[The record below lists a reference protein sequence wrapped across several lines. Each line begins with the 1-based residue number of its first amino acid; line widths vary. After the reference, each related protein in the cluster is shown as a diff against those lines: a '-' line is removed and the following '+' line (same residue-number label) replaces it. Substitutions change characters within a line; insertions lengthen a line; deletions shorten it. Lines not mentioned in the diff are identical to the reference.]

1 MREIAFTIIDSL
13 LPLLHSS
20 LLLKRSLGT
29 DRLTKWLQFP
39 CFINNLMEEVHLSEK
54 TNRRMGLVFPLPL
67 WPPRASL
74 VLGPPTW
81 TRGGWASNSEFPP
94 SSGPPGHMNFLGPNQ
109 VLGWIIVHQ
118 ILQKMRNLLKFAEI
132 CEFDCFLTKAK
143 DARGDINY
151 LWDLSISQS
160 QATWETIRGQHA
172 THNKICS
179 CQINHLEIFP
189 CPFTSILCQE
199 KSLSGI
205 ESTWGWG
212 ARRRA
217 CREGSQE
224 TPVSLALPRE
234 PWPGSLEAVPACCLL
249 SVGSGARRPIL
260 WA

>member
-1 MREIAFTIIDSL
+1 MQLRKLSLRKKGKCHDQGQSAVKGRGRGMREIAFTIIDSL

-109 VLGWIIVHQ
+109 VLG
-118 ILQKMRNLLKFAEI
+118 
-132 CEFDCFLTKAK
+132 
-143 DARGDINY
+143 
-151 LWDLSISQS
+151 
-160 QATWETIRGQHA
+160 
-172 THNKICS
+172 
-179 CQINHLEIFP
+179 
-189 CPFTSILCQE
+189 
-199 KSLSGI
+199 
-205 ESTWGWG
+205 
-212 ARRRA
+212 
-217 CREGSQE
+217 
-224 TPVSLALPRE
+224 
-234 PWPGSLEAVPACCLL
+234 
-249 SVGSGARRPIL
+249 
-260 WA
+260 